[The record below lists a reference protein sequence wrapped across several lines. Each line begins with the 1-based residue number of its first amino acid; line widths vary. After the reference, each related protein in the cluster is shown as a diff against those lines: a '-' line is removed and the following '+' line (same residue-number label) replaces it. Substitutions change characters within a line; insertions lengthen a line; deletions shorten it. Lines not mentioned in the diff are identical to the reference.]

1 MAEQNA
7 NANVDVNDEV
17 VQEPPAA
24 AAAAGAAVQPPP
36 AAAQPAVA
44 AAADA
49 QPPPAANVGGG
60 GEAQPPAPPPAAA
73 PAPAGAQ
80 PPAPPPAAA
89 PAPAGAAHNVVL
101 GPAQFQELLG
111 AIQHPQQQQQRR
123 ERSKLTP
130 FVSTQPADWREF
142 RQRCNV
148 GKAINGWGEHDA
160 KQMVRNACEGP
171 AAKRMMTVSFG
182 GDPAL
187 DPVPADAKTYEQY
200 MNDVELRF
208 QHREASAIAI
218 SDFKKARMR
227 AEEDYVAWHTRL
239 YDIYVLA
246 YPNRDGET
254 DQDLIRAFIMGLD
267 NQVIA
272 DHLMDRD
279 PQAYQQCLTIAQS
292 KQGRMAQVRDAMRSR
307 PGRINA
313 FGDGVNAMH
322 DGYDDDDDYYVV
334 AGDDCGVGAVN
345 YDTGTKK
352 VSTTARNR
360 YLRRFGPGGG
370 SRICTNCESL
380 DHRSDQCP
388 HLNAMHRN
396 RGPKKGGRAKNA
408 RGNKKPAAGRGRW
421 GKNNRGGNKV
431 KGGKRR
437 PGPRR
442 GAHALGEDSDDD
454 YPEAVAALDCLEHLS
469 LYGNERGN

>member
-1 MAEQNA
+1 MAAPNA
-7 NANVDVNDEV
+7 NANVNVDDEV
-17 VQEPPAA
+17 VQDAAAQAA
-24 AAAAGAAVQPPP
+24 AAAA
-36 AAAQPAVA
+36 AAAQPPLNANA
-44 AAADA
+44 NAGEGGDA
-49 QPPPAANVGGG
+49 QPPPPAPNANAGGG
-60 GEAQPPAPPPAAA
+60 GDVQPPP
-73 PAPAGAQ
+73 
-80 PPAPPPAAA
+80 
-89 PAPAGAAHNVVL
+89 PAPAGAAQNVVL
-101 GPAQFQELLG
+101 GPAQFQALLG
-111 AIQHPQQQQQRR
+111 AIQQPQQQQR

-130 FVSTQPADWREF
+130 FTSTQPADWREF
-142 RQRCNV
+142 RQRANV
-148 GKAINGWGEHDA
+148 AKDVNRWGEHDA
-160 KQMVRNACEGP
+160 KRMVRNACEGA

-182 GDPAL
+182 GDPQL
-187 DPVPADAKTYEQY
+187 DPVPANAKTYEQY

-227 AEEDYVAWHTRL
+227 ADEDYVAWHTRL

-246 YPNRDGET
+246 YPDREGET

-279 PQAYQQCLTIAQS
+279 PRTYQECLTISQS
-292 KQGRMAQVRDAMRSR
+292 KQGRMAQVRDAMRAR
-307 PGRINA
+307 HGRINA
-313 FGDGVNAMH
+313 LGDGIHAVH
-322 DGYDDDDDYYVV
+322 DDLDDGDEYFVV
-334 AGDDCGVGAVN
+334 AGDDDHFVGAVN
-345 YDTGTKK
+345 YDTGTRK

-370 SRICTNCESL
+370 VRGCMNCEST

-388 HLNAMHRN
+388 YLNAMHRN
-396 RGPKKGGRAKNA
+396 RAPKKGGRSKNA
-408 RGNKKPAAGRGRW
+408 RGGKKPAAGRGRW
-421 GKNNRGGNKV
+421 GKNKQGGNKTR
-431 KGGKRR
+431 GGKRR

-469 LYGNERGN
+469 LHVNERGN